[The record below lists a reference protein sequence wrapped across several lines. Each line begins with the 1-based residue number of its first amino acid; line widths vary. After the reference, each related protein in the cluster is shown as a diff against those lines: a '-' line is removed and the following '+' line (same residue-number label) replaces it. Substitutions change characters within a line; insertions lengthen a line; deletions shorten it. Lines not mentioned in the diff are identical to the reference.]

1 MLERVIENRKF
12 DRKNLPN
19 DFYVYLYLRDNES
32 PYYVGKGI
40 GVRAWVKHLRKNGT
54 ELRPEDQN
62 RIKIVAHKLSEY
74 EAYLLENK
82 LIHQFGFKFD
92 GGILVNLKFN
102 EFSDNDLSVE
112 YREELKKIHNS
123 ESVIENHRLAAYR
136 MWSDESIRMN
146 LISGI
151 DKKKRSTDSKNNW
164 KDPNIREKRING
176 ILQYTS
182 TDEYKTMR
190 ANRVGVKANRADK
203 TVYNFINING
213 TKEKC
218 TRIEL
223 CHKYNLK
230 SKFIG
235 RVTRGERRS
244 HKGWK
249 LDV

>member
-1 MLERVIENRKF
+1 MF
-12 DRKNLPN
+12 DRKNLPI
-19 DFYVYLYLRDNES
+19 DFYVYLYLRDNGS

-40 GVRAWVKHLRKNGT
+40 GVRAWVKHSRKNGT
-54 ELRPEDQN
+54 ELRPKEFD

-74 EAYLLENK
+74 EAYILENN
-82 LIHQFGFKFD
+82 LIHQFGFKID
-92 GGILVNLKFN
+92 GGVLINLKFN
-102 EFSDNDLSVE
+102 ELSGTDISLE

-123 ESVIENHRLAAYR
+123 ESVIENHRRAAID
-136 MWSDESIRMN
+136 MWSDETIRMTI
-146 LISGI
+146 ISGI
-151 DKKKRSTDSKNNW
+151 DKKKRREDSENNW
-164 KDPNIREKRING
+164 KDPTIRQKRIDG

-182 TDEYKTMR
+182 TDEYKIMR
-190 ANRVGVKANRADK
+190 ANRVGVKANRADR
-203 TVYNFINING
+203 TVYNFIHING

-230 SKFIG
+230 SACIG
-235 RVTRGERRS
+235 RVLSGERQT